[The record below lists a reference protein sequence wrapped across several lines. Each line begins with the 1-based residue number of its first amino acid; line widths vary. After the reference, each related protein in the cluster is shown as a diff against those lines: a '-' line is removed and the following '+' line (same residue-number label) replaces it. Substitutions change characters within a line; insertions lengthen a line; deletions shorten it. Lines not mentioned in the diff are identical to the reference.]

1 MTSSIFDES
10 TERKVHKTFQ
20 LHNKYIINTIKSGMV
35 VIDQNRAHERILYED
50 YLRKTT
56 VNEAVS
62 QQLLFPLQLKFS
74 KSDNTILKELQQ
86 PLETTG
92 FVFSTFTDENIEL
105 TGVPVG
111 VKESEVH
118 IVFEQLIH
126 DIEHEIPDV
135 NFSIS
140 DLLSKSLAKS
150 LAIKNGKKL
159 EREEQEH
166 IINTLFS
173 CKEPSIS
180 PTNKTVFTTLKVE
193 ELDKKFN

>member
-1 MTSSIFDES
+1 
-10 TERKVHKTFQ
+10 
-20 LHNKYIINTIKSGMV
+20 
-35 VIDQNRAHERILYED
+35 
-50 YLRKTT
+50 
-56 VNEAVS
+56 
-62 QQLLFPLQLKFS
+62 
-74 KSDNTILKELQQ
+74 
-86 PLETTG
+86 
-92 FVFSTFTDENIEL
+92 VFSTFTDESIEL

-126 DIEHEIPDV
+126 DIEHEVPDV
-135 NFSIS
+135 NFSVS

-166 IINTLFS
+166 IVNTLFS

-180 PTNKTVFTTLKVE
+180 PANKTVFTTLKVE

>member
-1 MTSSIFDES
+1 MA
-10 TERKVHKTFQ
+10 R
-20 LHNKYIINTIKSGMV
+20 
-35 VIDQNRAHERILYED
+35 DQSFGCSHD
-50 YLRKTT
+50 Y
-56 VNEAVS
+56 S
-62 QQLLFPLQLKFS
+62 
-74 KSDNTILKELQQ
+74 
-86 PLETTG
+86 
-92 FVFSTFTDENIEL
+92 
-105 TGVPVG
+105 VG

-126 DIEHEIPDV
+126 DIEHEVPDV
-135 NFSIS
+135 NFSVS